1 MNHNRGDSLG
11 GEEYSDD
18 TIGELYMK
26 MLKDSEPHAPD
37 YPGAGEEYIR
47 RYREHQRQQRT
58 E

>member
-1 MNHNRGDSLG
+1 MNHSEENALG

-18 TIGELYMK
+18 TIEESYMK
-26 MLKDSEPHAPD
+26 ILIDSEPHPSD
-37 YPGAGEEYIR
+37 YPGAGKEYIR